1 MISNY
6 TDHIDSLKEEV
17 KSNANVIREKVVEK
31 AEQGGKL
38 EDAFEVFKREVQA
51 IVEKQNRKIKDQE
64 NMIETLNK
72 KLETQEDTIVKLEK
86 QCCKENIGIGGQ
98 TSTSLV
104 TTTPPSTTSLD
115 TLADVKVL
123 VRKNVGNPVDFFDK
137 SWSEYKNGFSA
148 NGEC

>member
-64 NMIETLNK
+64 NMIETLKK
-72 KLETQEDTIVKLEK
+72 KLQTQEDTIILLTVL
-86 QCCKENIGIGGQ
+86 Q
-98 TSTSLV
+98 TM
-104 TTTPPSTTSLD
+104 
-115 TLADVKVL
+115 
-123 VRKNVGNPVDFFDK
+123 
-137 SWSEYKNGFSA
+137 
-148 NGEC
+148 